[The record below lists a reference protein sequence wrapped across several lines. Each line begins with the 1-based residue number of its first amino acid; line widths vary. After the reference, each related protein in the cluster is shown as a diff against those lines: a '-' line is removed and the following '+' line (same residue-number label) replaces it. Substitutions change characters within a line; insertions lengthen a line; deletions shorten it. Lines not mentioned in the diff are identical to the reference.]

1 MAFQDTMQAISELT
15 DINAHTQA
23 YVLGCEY
30 LESRGCHLDD
40 VITGLNNIINTQSRL
55 GYLPNDLMEKR
66 HRYYNIMMNASKE
79 ALTEDEQKVFYSC
92 F

>member
-1 MAFQDTMQAISELT
+1 MSFQSTMQDLSELT

-40 VITGLNNIINTQSRL
+40 VIVRLNNIVHMQARL
-55 GYLPNDLMEKR
+55 GYLPNHAIEER
-66 HRYYNIMMNASKE
+66 HRLYNIMMNASKE